1 MDPDTTTSPRL
12 IAIGDIH
19 GYSAALRA
27 VLDAIAPRAIDTIVT
42 LGDYVDR
49 GPDSR
54 GVLDRIIELAG
65 RCQLIPLLGNHDQLF
80 LQVCEGHD
88 EWFIDWLAFG
98 GGATIDSYG
107 GKLRNVPAEHLDFLR
122 TCLRFHET
130 AEHLFVHANYLAD
143 QPLAEQPDEV
153 LLWESLRSRVPGPHA
168 SGKTAVVGHTAQ
180 KDGNGILDLG
190 HLVCIDTWVYG
201 EGWLTAMDV
210 ETREVWL
217 ADQDGVERKS
227 AKLAGENE
235 GDRRGTS

>member
-1 MDPDTTTSPRL
+1 MDSDTIISPRL
-12 IAIGDIH
+12 IAVGDIH

-27 VLDAIAPRAIDTIVT
+27 VLDAIAPRACDTVVT

-54 GVLDRIIELAG
+54 GVLDMLIELAG

-122 TCLRFHET
+122 SCRRFFET
-130 AEHLFVHANYLAD
+130 AEHFFVHANYLAD
-143 QPLAEQPDEV
+143 QPLIKQCDEV
-153 LLWESLRSRVPGPHA
+153 LLWESLRSRVPGPHC
-168 SGKTAVVGHTAQ
+168 SGKTVVVGHTAQ
-180 KDGNGILDLG
+180 KDGTGVLDLG

-201 EGWLTAMDV
+201 EGWLTAMDM
-210 ETREVWL
+210 ETREAWS
-217 ADQDGVERKS
+217 ADQDGMERKP
-227 AKLAGENE
+227 AKLAGENN
-235 GDRRGTS
+235 GDRGGPS